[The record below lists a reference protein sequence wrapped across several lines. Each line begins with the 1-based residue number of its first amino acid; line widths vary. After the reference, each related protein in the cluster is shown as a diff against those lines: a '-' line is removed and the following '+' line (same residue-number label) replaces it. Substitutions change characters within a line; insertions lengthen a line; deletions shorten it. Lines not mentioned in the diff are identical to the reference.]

1 MIGIVILN
9 YQNWEDTFCCVQSI
23 WDNPPNESFQIIL
36 VDNASPNMPEYDL
49 DAMIQEYEILYIKNK
64 ENKGY
69 NAGNNIG
76 IAKALEI
83 K

>member
-49 DAMIQEYEILYIKNK
+49 DAMIQEYEICLLYTSPSPRDRQKSRMPSS
-64 ENKGY
+64 
-69 NAGNNIG
+69 A
-76 IAKALEI
+76 
-83 K
+83 